1 MLAKIATLAKSKAAI
16 AVLGVVLVGGGSS
29 AVAVAATTGHLST
42 LGVDLNSAGKSS
54 SADSHAHTV
63 GVEGLLV
70 ACNTTT
76 TPNTISVKDKDG
88 KSWTFVVSST
98 TKFNG
103 AVHTEGS
110 GSTGANAGGAS
121 TAKGDNSAKAGGAST
136 AKGSNSANAGG
147 ASTNHTAATLADI
160 CATANLNTRDVQ
172 VQATPNGSA
181 YDAWKVTLQGQGSAN
196 GGSSTDSNGGDSS
209 VQGTDTKDSTT
220 PTTTGN

>member
-121 TAKGDNSAKAGGAST
+121 TAKGDNSA
-136 AKGSNSANAGG
+136 NAGG